1 MSKLKNSNKLE
12 IKQLHLIISI
22 CRRELSWHLCA
33 HTNGK
38 LGYKCHPIRIKTKY
52 LIGIPD
58 PVSVGGERRRQEPIY
73 PCASQHQQPAVYLR
87 NPGPVCNR
95 GTQMSGNIASEGFMF
110 HIELPLLTSFRRQ
123 NKMLK
128 TTGHRDCVWWQCNMD
143 TMIYVCPLSMI
154 LARPHHTHHMSST
167 VYLYITISHGPGIQN
182 MTNYSYN
189 RGKSVKNNA

>member
-1 MSKLKNSNKLE
+1 MLE

-52 LIGIPD
+52 LIGVPD
-58 PVSVGGERRRQEPIY
+58 PASVGGERRRQEPIY

-87 NPGPVCNR
+87 NPGPVCNWA
-95 GTQMSGNIASEGFMF
+95 TQMSGNIASQGLLYQVQNWAAVSM
-110 HIELPLLTSFRRQ
+110 LLT
-123 NKMLK
+123 
-128 TTGHRDCVWWQCNMD
+128 TTETGHRDCVWWQCNMD
-143 TMIYVCPLSMI
+143 TMIYVCPLSMF